1 MFQAYDNLCSSMLK
15 NSAKL
20 HNIIIYTNY
29 NGHTIIIIH
38 RDILVSV
45 EIWIVVHEKN
55 LTPAS
60 ESSGLDPGI
69 NSALPCFASAW
80 MVFFN
85 IHSSIPENS
94 VQISRQQA

>member
-1 MFQAYDNLCSSMLK
+1 MLENWMNLK

-29 NGHTIIIIH
+29 NGHTIIIH
-38 RDILVSV
+38 CDILVSV

-85 IHSSIPENS
+85 IHSSMPENS
-94 VQISRQQA
+94 VQISRQQT